1 MRTGLYEEKEEKK
14 ESKRKEQFDCG
25 FLLVCVTAQ
34 LSACCTG
41 RKPKPDE
48 KKKIW
53 RCRVSSDAPV
63 VWALLQP
70 TTERVLE
77 IDLWFVLKIVSLSL
91 RSKFNGSDM

>member
-48 KKKIW
+48 KKKYEDAECHLTPPLCG
-53 RCRVSSDAPV
+53 RCC
-63 VWALLQP
+63 
-70 TTERVLE
+70 
-77 IDLWFVLKIVSLSL
+77 SL
-91 RSKFNGSDM
+91 RPRGY